1 MLSFSSN
8 LNNFFF
14 QIDQL
19 AFSKGA
25 SSNAFS
31 FVVSYFC
38 VLRSWLEA
46 CCKMPGEGGER
57 RWVKACTGPTAR
69 LCCTEPVRT
78 CAGRASGATLQQ
90 RLPCQKPWHGS
101 QSPHGIF
108 RPYSS
113 AFYPIQLSKAF
124 TGKKQTS
131 HVSSGFRFPYKF
143 KNDIHCDLLMFAN
156 LLRKIDWDSM
166 IWKCGK
172 GVVLQVI
179 LNDIWILDLLILIFQ
194 FGLVWSLIML
204 CLAHKDK

>member
-14 QIDQL
+14 QINQL
-19 AFSKGA
+19 VFSKGT

-78 CAGRASGATLQQ
+78 CEGRASGATLQQ

-113 AFYPIQLSKAF
+113 AFYPIQLF
-124 TGKKQTS
+124 TPYSWAKHSQGKNKPLTFPL
-131 HVSSGFRFPYKF
+131 VSGFLINSKMTF
-143 KNDIHCDLLMFAN
+143 I
-156 LLRKIDWDSM
+156 
-166 IWKCGK
+166 
-172 GVVLQVI
+172 VI
-179 LNDIWILDLLILIFQ
+179 
-194 FGLVWSLIML
+194 
-204 CLAHKDK
+204 C